1 MSSDVLKNKAELFV
15 PIDKGTLH
23 AEQLMHR
30 PSITYWQ
37 DARMRL
43 RKNPVAIFS
52 GGLILFVGL
61 AAIFGPMFLK
71 YDYETQEVWNKHAP
85 PNLGMEAI
93 VEVPIEYVPKLAVEP
108 QPAGPGIP
116 VPGSTP
122 SAVESAPSMIT
133 SAPQTPAGFKLSSPA
148 TTRGIIIE
156 WDQTPTAKHYSIYRS
171 TQEGNLGIPLGEFPG
186 SRLNYLDRANLEIGK
201 KYFYAIAASNSMG
214 ESEPSQQ
221 IVVEP
226 KLVVGLLDARKFKSD
241 ASPGDTITTFP
252 HYLGTDYLGRD
263 LLARILYG
271 TRISL
276 FIGIVAPILFVFI
289 GIVYGCI
296 SGYFGGMVDNVM
308 MRIADIIVTIP
319 NLLILI
325 MLQVVLGSGPVTLIA
340 ALVIADWASVS
351 QQIRGNVLRI
361 REMEF
366 IHAAELLGTSFWGMI
381 FKHLLPN
388 VMGTVLVL
396 FSLAI
401 PRVIF
406 TEAFLSFIGLGI
418 APPLPSLG
426 SVTREGAEVMT
437 TYPMALVAPA
447 LLLSLTVLSFN
458 LFGDG
463 MRDALDPKQRGTR

>member
-1 MSSDVLKNKAELFV
+1 MSSDVLKNKPELFV
-15 PIDKGTLH
+15 PIDRAALH
-23 AEQLMHR
+23 SEHAIHR
-30 PSITYWQ
+30 PSVTYWQ

-43 RKNPVAIFS
+43 KKNPVAIIS
-52 GGLILFVGL
+52 GGFILFVGFV
-61 AAIFGPMFLK
+61 AIFGPMFLK

-85 PNLGMEAI
+85 PNIGMEAI
-93 VEVPIEYVPKLAVEP
+93 VEVPIEYMPKLATDES
-108 QPAGPGIP
+108 QTIA
-116 VPGSTP
+116 PGSRASGGELP
-122 SAVESAPSMIT
+122 PAIVT
-133 SAPQTPAGFKLSSPA
+133 SAPQTPLGFRLSAPA

-171 TQEGNLGIPLGEFPG
+171 TQEGNLGIPLGEFPD

-226 KLVVGLLDARKFKSD
+226 KLVVSLLDARKFKSD
-241 ASPGDTITTFP
+241 ANPGDTITTHA

-276 FIGIVAPILFVFI
+276 FIGIMAPILFVFI

-340 ALVIADWASVS
+340 ALVVADWASVS